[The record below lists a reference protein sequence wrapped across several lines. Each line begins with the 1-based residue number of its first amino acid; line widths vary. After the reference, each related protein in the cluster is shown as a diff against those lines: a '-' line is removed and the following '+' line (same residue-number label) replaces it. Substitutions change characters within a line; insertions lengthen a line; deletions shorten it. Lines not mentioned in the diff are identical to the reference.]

1 MAHNGPQDQ
10 DQEMERVLRDY
21 FASEQADIQA
31 PNDLWLRLESQLG
44 EQRSGFRSPAVL
56 DSMFPLTGRWRTPAF
71 ATAGV
76 AAIAVGVTVAVLT
89 TGGDDPRPSALET
102 NRLLSFQDLGYESYP
117 TAAPLLEVAPES
129 VDEAMVDAEEPSSI
143 VVTGTDFDAA
153 EAAAIAAQAAAES
166 AQGAAGAVGDTGAS
180 GSRGTEDTMA
190 APAEEPDS
198 SASGDAFW
206 SETTPRSTVSELTPK
221 AVTPSATQF
230 QDYGRQ
236 SFVFAFDDPVS
247 TFSLDTD
254 RTSYHLALNWA
265 RNGYEVEPDSVRAEE
280 WINAFDYGYQPPSS
294 QREFAIYSDVARH
307 PLDDRLH
314 LARVAFQAPE
324 VRDDTPLNVTLVLD
338 ASGSMSQGNRV
349 DIAREAAETIR
360 NSLGQRD
367 RIAVV
372 HFTNSV
378 IHEFTVEHKGPDD
391 RRVARSISNLA
402 PHGSTN
408 VQAGLDL
415 GVKLADEA
423 RRDRPGAYNYIILM
437 SDGVANVDATNPFA
451 ILESAYDPD
460 RGNPLRIITVGVGIE
475 NYNDYLL
482 EQLAQHGDGWYRY
495 LSDVEQAQSTFNR
508 DNWLALSTP
517 FADQARAQVSWDPDI
532 VRSWRIVGYENR
544 VTPDATFTQDRKEF
558 AELPSGAATTVFY
571 ELELHPEW
579 DRLSRRQRLAGVEVK
594 WVEPSTGTS
603 RTQVSAV
610 AGQLNGSF
618 QRDADPWMQ
627 FGAIVGLAAD
637 RYSGWSDERRGSLD
651 YLALGKGRH
660 GPYLQDLLEPLNAD
674 LGGLV
679 AYSDFRFLLGHIA
692 QTVRDRA
699 PEPTTPSGYSP
710 LASSNPPNRV
720 QGPQGNVLRPY
731 SATSDRRAMIVP
743 TLGRS
748 PTNVPTRRHLDDPVL
763 VQDEC
768 SRGSEA
774 VSQPVVHVIVP
785 RRFSRRV
792 VQHRERDAPL
802 FHHPGGVLQVVY
814 ADGQHL
820 RVQVLYLPVHS

>member
-1 MAHNGPQDQ
+1 MARNEPQGQ
-10 DQEMERVLRDY
+10 EQEMERVLRAY
-21 FASEQADIQA
+21 FASERTDIQA
-31 PNDLWLRLESQLG
+31 PDDLWLRLESQLG
-44 EQRSGFRSPAVL
+44 EQRTGFRSPAIL
-56 DSMFPLTGRWRTPAF
+56 DSMFPLTGRWWTPAF

-76 AAIAVGVTVAVLT
+76 AAVAVGVTVAVLT
-89 TGGDDPRPSALET
+89 TGGGDDPETPASGQFRALSSSDT
-102 NRLLSFQDLGYESYP
+102 QYRSHP
-117 TAAPLLEVAPES
+117 TGAPLLEVVPES
-129 VDEAMVDAEEPSSI
+129 ADEAMMDAEEPSSI
-143 VVTGTDFDAA
+143 VVEGMAAADAA
-153 EAAAIAAQAAAES
+153 NAARAAADVELT
-166 AQGAAGAVGDTGAS
+166 AAGDRGDTGAT
-180 GSRGTEDTMA
+180 GARGTEDTMA
-190 APAEEPDS
+190 ASVEEPAS
-198 SASGDAFW
+198 SSSGDAFV
-206 SETTPRSTVSELTPK
+206 PLGLTGRAAPS
-221 AVTPSATQF
+221 AVTTPSATQF

-236 SFVFAFDDPVS
+236 AFVSAFDDPVS

-265 RNGYEVEPDSVRAEE
+265 RNGYEVAPDSVRAEE
-280 WINAFDYGYQPPSS
+280 WINAFDYGYQPASDGRS
-294 QREFAIYSDVARH
+294 FAMYSDITRH

-314 LARVAFQAPE
+314 LARIAFQAPD
-324 VRDDTPLNVTLVLD
+324 VSDNTPLNVTLVLD

-378 IHEFTVEHKGPDD
+378 IHEFTVEHRDPDD
-391 RRVARSISNLA
+391 RQVTKSISNLA

-415 GVKLADEA
+415 GVKLADQA

-495 LSDVEQAQSTFNR
+495 LSDVEQARATFNR

-594 WVEPSTGTS
+594 WVDPATGRS
-603 RTQVSAV
+603 RTQVGAV
-610 AGQLNGSF
+610 GGRLNVGF
-618 QRDADPWMQ
+618 QRHADHWMQ
-627 FGAIVGLAAD
+627 FSAIVALAAD
-637 RYSGWSDERRGSLD
+637 RYSGLNDERRGYESYLTEASVDLD
-651 YLALGKGRH
+651 
-660 GPYLQDLLEPLNAD
+660 YLQDLLEPLNAD

-679 AYSDFRFLLGHIA
+679 AYNDFRFLLGHIA
-692 QTVRDRA
+692 QTVRDQA
-699 PEPTTPSGYSP
+699 PEPTTPSGYS
-710 LASSNPPNRV
+710 R
-720 QGPQGNVLRPY
+720 
-731 SATSDRRAMIVP
+731 
-743 TLGRS
+743 
-748 PTNVPTRRHLDDPVL
+748 
-763 VQDEC
+763 
-768 SRGSEA
+768 
-774 VSQPVVHVIVP
+774 
-785 RRFSRRV
+785 
-792 VQHRERDAPL
+792 
-802 FHHPGGVLQVVY
+802 
-814 ADGQHL
+814 
-820 RVQVLYLPVHS
+820 